1 MESCRGAWPRREVL
15 KAISAAGIGSA
26 AFVRA
31 LASVSEGSPEVTGE
45 MIRHA
50 EWIAGLEFTDAER
63 ELMLEDLSESR
74 VQLAELRSFPICNE
88 VPPALY
94 FDPAPGRPEIAS
106 IDKRKDLTP
115 NAVPGD
121 TAAIRTDSAEDL
133 ASTWSASSASIR
145 CCTA

>member
-74 VQLAELRSFPICNE
+74 AQLAELRSFPLGHE

-94 FDPAPGRPEIAS
+94 VDPAAGRPGNAWVV
-106 IDKRKDLTP
+106 KRKDIYP
-115 NAVPGD
+115 NYSRVV
-121 TAAIRTDSAEDL
+121 
-133 ASTWSASSASIR
+133 
-145 CCTA
+145 